1 MAERK
6 TDYEVGYRKPP
17 RHTRFRKGQSGNPKG
32 RPKGARGLTASL
44 KRELETKITI
54 REGGREMHLTKGE
67 AAAKRLTNEALTGDM
82 KALLALL
89 KLDPQ
94 LYGAVDEQFGEAGKA
109 AQAEPVD
116 LEILRDYF
124 GQSENGAAT
133 DTAEEGADDEA

>member
-17 RHTRFRKGQSGNPKG
+17 KHTRFRKGQSGNPKG

-54 REGGREMHLTKGE
+54 REGNRELRLTKGE
-67 AAAKRLTNEALTGDM
+67 AMAKRLTNDALTGDK

-94 LYGAVDEQFGEAGKA
+94 LYGTVADQVEEAGKA

-116 LEILRDYF
+116 FEILRDYF
-124 GQSENGAAT
+124 GQSEKGAAT